1 MKTLKTSKTD
11 KEGFTHTPG
20 ETLIKVFTGNIS
32 ICLDEAFYQST
43 RRRNNDLGEERR
55 SILDSPK
62 WTDKSVAMR
71 FETRT

>member
-11 KEGFTHTPG
+11 KEGFTPPG

-43 RRRNNDLGEERR
+43 RQRNNDLGEERR
-55 SILDSPK
+55 RILDSPK

-71 FETRT
+71 FETRS